1 MNFYD
6 TVAEHGYVIKKE
18 DNPNLIHLIKEDGSK
33 PNFAEAHIVF
43 HKAEKQ
49 IKGFLS
55 VHDLIFDVNDNA
67 IIYRMFRHMRE
78 DLKFFA
84 EKARYDII

>member
-6 TVAEHGYVIKKE
+6 TIAERGYAIKKE
-18 DNPNLIHLIKEDGSK
+18 ENSNLIHIVKEDGSS
-33 PNFAEAHIVF
+33 PVFVESHIVF
-43 HKAEKQ
+43 HKSEKQ
-49 IKGFLS
+49 IKGFIS
-55 VHDLIFDVNDNA
+55 VHDLVFDTNDTA
-67 IIYRMFRHMRE
+67 IIYRMFRHMQE

>member
-6 TVAEHGYVIKKE
+6 TVAERGYTIKKE
-18 DNPNLIHLIKEDGSK
+18 ESGNIIHLVKEDGSK
-33 PNFAEAHIVF
+33 PAFVEAHIVF
-43 HKAEKQ
+43 LKNEKQ

-55 VHDLIFDVNDNA
+55 VHDLIFTVNDNA